1 LSSPRSYQPSKIH
14 VFYKT
19 ELDVLNRS
27 QEAPARDE
35 QFSGIL
41 RAGITSTITLGYFVK
56 EDRESLGR
64 GVPYIFP
71 TPESI
76 TYVPKVP
83 FHHAVLGGNSFK
95 NKRSASVA
103 FLDREGE
110 EIFSFVSLWTE
121 SLDSMPSGTAF
132 TLKDTD

>member
-1 LSSPRSYQPSKIH
+1 MFSI
-14 VFYKT
+14 
-19 ELDVLNRS
+19 
-27 QEAPARDE
+27 EAKETQACDE

-41 RAGITSTITLGYFVK
+41 RAGITSIITSGCFVK

-71 TPESI
+71 NPQSI
-76 TYVPKVP
+76 TYVPIVP

-103 FLDREGE
+103 FLDQEGE